1 MRFAS
6 TEYLRIGTVEG
17 VMGRIM
23 KEDDIFISG
32 LFDLMNLRFGPSQ
45 GPGEAFGG
53 IEEMG
58 GLQKEFQIFQRG
70 RSFRDC
76 VAVLNLGGFWNARAR
91 NRWLK
96 LIGELDQYDSDEPGV
111 NGNDRI
117 MNMMVENFESGRP
130 LPVLFQA
137 HDSRGEEGRRVVV
150 RDSRTGFF
158 YMEQPYIIVSL
169 PMLPKTAPRM
179 ARQTSKTARKAPAKT
194 AKAAS
199 KTAKKTPRRR

>member
-1 MRFAS
+1 
-6 TEYLRIGTVEG
+6 
-17 VMGRIM
+17 MGRLM

-53 IEEMG
+53 IEEMSA
-58 GLQKEFQIFQRG
+58 LQKEFQIFQKG

-117 MNMMVENFESGRP
+117 MNMENISLTDPHLLDRDVYVQVEGLATAFRALTS
-130 LPVLFQA
+130 
-137 HDSRGEEGRRVVV
+137 EEAQPAPTKGRR
-150 RDSRTGFF
+150 R
-158 YMEQPYIIVSL
+158 
-169 PMLPKTAPRM
+169 
-179 ARQTSKTARKAPAKT
+179 
-194 AKAAS
+194 
-199 KTAKKTPRRR
+199 

>member
-1 MRFAS
+1 
-6 TEYLRIGTVEG
+6 
-17 VMGRIM
+17 MGRIM

-45 GPGEAFGG
+45 GSDEAFGG
-53 IEEMG
+53 IEEMRI
-58 GLQKEFQIFQRG
+58 LQKEFQIFQKG

-96 LIGELDQYDSDEPGV
+96 LIGELDQYESDEPRM

-117 MNMMVENFESGRP
+117 MNMMVENLESDRP

-137 HDSRGEEGRRVVV
+137 HDSRSEEGRRVVV

-179 ARQTSKTARKAPAKT
+179 ARQASKTARKAPAKSAKT
-194 AKAAS
+194 AKSAKAAS
-199 KTAKKTPRRR
+199 KTARKTPRGR